1 MGEVRLEELRKEFGD
16 VVAVDDVSLE
26 IPDESFTVLVGPS
39 GCGKTTTLRLV
50 AGLERATDGRI
61 RIGDDVVNDRRAYER
76 DLALVF
82 QNYALYP
89 HKTVRE
95 NMRFGLEQHDVA
107 EKTIA
112 ERVAD
117 AAELLQITDLLDR
130 SPSELSGGQQQRVA
144 LGRAIVRDPEVFLM
158 DEPLSNLDAKLR
170 VQMRAELNK
179 LHEKLSTTTVYVT
192 HDQIEAMTLADQ
204 IAVMY
209 DGRLQQVGEPTFVY
223 RNPRNMFVA
232 GFLGSPSMNFVDG
245 ELQPRGGELV
255 FDAGTFEQT
264 VPERYRELVEPHA
277 GSELVL
283 GVRPENVTLVD
294 GEQAEV
300 TVVEPQG
307 EKTVVEL
314 DLVGNRTAKAS
325 VEPDTPVRT
334 GDSVGLRFDRE
345 AVHYFDPE
353 TRESLTFEATAR
365 PDEAPETGPDRHVD
379 GETER
384 DDEDEQRLTE
394 SAGDRG

>member
-1 MGEVRLEELRKEFGD
+1 MGDVRLDELRKEFGD
-16 VVAVDDVSLE
+16 IVAVDDVSLE

-39 GCGKTTTLRLV
+39 GCGKTTTLRLI
-50 AGLERATDGRI
+50 AGLERATDGTI
-61 RIGDDVVNDRRAYER
+61 SIGGDVVNDRRAYER
-76 DLALVF
+76 DIAMVF

-95 NMRFGLEQHDVA
+95 NMRFGLEQHDVDEA
-107 EKTIA
+107 TIT
-112 ERVAD
+112 ERVEEAAD
-117 AAELLQITDLLDR
+117 LLQITDLLDR

-179 LHEKLSTTTVYVT
+179 LHETLSTTTVYVT

-245 ELQPRGGELV
+245 ELERRGGELV

-264 VPERYRELVEPHA
+264 VPERYRELVEPRV
-277 GSELVL
+277 GEELVL
-283 GVRPENVTLVD
+283 GVRPENVALVD
-294 GEQAEV
+294 GDRAEV

-307 EKTVVEL
+307 EKTVVEM

-325 VEPDTPVRT
+325 VDPDTDVRT

-345 AVHYFDPE
+345 AVHYFDPD

-365 PDEAPETGPDRHVD
+365 SSGAREAGSDRRAPAGD
-379 GETER
+379 REEEGGE
-384 DDEDEQRLTE
+384 RLTG
-394 SAGDRG
+394 SAGDRE